1 MSYSADLIREGFAS
15 GWQACVETR
24 AGRAEILLTAPSG
37 TQHKVEGPYTD
48 PGQLLVEVE
57 KIMQSDAITQQ
68 HVRRL
73 TTYGAPEF
81 REKPVFVTQPA
92 DRLAG
97 YLHTCELARRFLK
110 SVSAMFD
117 GDGAWKLTDL
127 EGARELAE
135 AVGFDIPASSEAL
148 LNEESR
154 ERGTDQ
160 P

>member
-1 MSYSADLIREGFAS
+1 MSYFADLIREGVAN
-15 GWQACVETR
+15 GWQACVKTS

-37 TQHKVEGPYTD
+37 KQHKVEGPCAD
-48 PGQLLVEVE
+48 LGQLQAEVE

-97 YLHTCELARRFLK
+97 YLYTCELARRFLK
-110 SVSAMFD
+110 SVAAMFE
-117 GDGAWKLTDL
+117 GDGEWKLTDL
-127 EGARELAE
+127 DGARELAE
-135 AVGFDIPASSEAL
+135 AVGFEIPPEA
-148 LNEESR
+148 ESLR
-154 ERGTDQ
+154 NAKDCERRTDQ